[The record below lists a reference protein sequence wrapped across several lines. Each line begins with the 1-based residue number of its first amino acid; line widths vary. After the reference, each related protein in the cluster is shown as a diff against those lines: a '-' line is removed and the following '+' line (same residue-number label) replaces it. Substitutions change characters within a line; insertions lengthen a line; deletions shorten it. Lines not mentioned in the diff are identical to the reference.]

1 MEKDSYLSY
10 LQLFVPN
17 LANIWDSF
25 ILRKVPYFGTN
36 CKIKLKKE

>member
-17 LANIWDSF
+17 LANIWDS
-25 ILRKVPYFGTN
+25 L
-36 CKIKLKKE
+36 IKDKGQKLPH